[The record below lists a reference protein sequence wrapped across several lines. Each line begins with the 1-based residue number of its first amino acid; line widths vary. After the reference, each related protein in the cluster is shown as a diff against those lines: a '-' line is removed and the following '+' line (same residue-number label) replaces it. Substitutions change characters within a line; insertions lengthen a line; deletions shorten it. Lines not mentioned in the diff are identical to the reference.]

1 MITFPGE
8 CGDPPALHLEP
19 GLVRNGLA
27 AHARRL
33 CPGPDLLGHLAPGGR
48 GATDPRHHHHRHL
61 CRVLRHDGSGGWRSW
76 SPPHACAQPGLQSI
90 SFHQFPSFPS
100 VDIQVGGS
108 GSPCGR
114 IASLASSSCLPCC
127 RLDCTGSTFFFSFY
141 SFAFGCPIKNAY
153 IISTSSSLVTASLKG
168 GHLHFLTPGTRSH
181 VLVIS
186 NYKSVT

>member
-8 CGDPPALHLEP
+8 CGDPPSLHLEP
-19 GLVRNGLA
+19 GLVRDGLA

-33 CPGPDLLGHLAPGGR
+33 CPGPDLDGHLASGGR

-61 CRVLRHDGSGGWRSW
+61 CCVLRHDGPSGWRSW

-90 SFHQFPSFPS
+90 SFHQFPSFPL

-114 IASLASSSCLPCC
+114 IASLASNSCLPCC
-127 RLDCTGSTFFFSFY
+127 RLDCTGSTFFLSFH
-141 SFAFGCPIKNAY
+141 SFAFG
-153 IISTSSSLVTASLKG
+153 
-168 GHLHFLTPGTRSH
+168 
-181 VLVIS
+181 
-186 NYKSVT
+186 